1 MKPNSSGNKGTN
13 FSIYTKNLP
22 NKKKLVRQAHK
33 GGLFNVPSVS
43 LGYKNVTRERGN
55 HIFNAIYKSLLF
67 NVQLSATRFVDVV
80 ACAIDYR
87 CVRKYK
93 V

>member
-1 MKPNSSGNKGTN
+1 MPVSQYHNTTFDCGLH
-13 FSIYTKNLP
+13 FCNL
-22 NKKKLVRQAHK
+22 HK
-33 GGLFNVPSVS
+33 GGVCLFNILSAS

-67 NVQLSATRFVDVV
+67 NVQLSATRFVDAV
-80 ACAIDYR
+80 ACAIEYR

>member
-1 MKPNSSGNKGTN
+1 MPVSQYANTTFDCGLHFCN
-13 FSIYTKNLP
+13 P
-22 NKKKLVRQAHK
+22 HK
-33 GGLFNVPSVS
+33 GRLFNVPSVS
-43 LGYKNVTRERGN
+43 LGYQNVTRERGN

-67 NVQLSATRFVDVV
+67 NVQLSATRFVDAV
-80 ACAIDYR
+80 ACAIEYR